1 LGSSLIPG
9 IAALAIGRGVAVGT
23 PAELDE
29 DCAGAD
35 FSAFDGTA
43 VGAAAALEAGA
54 LEAGAADWGIAV
66 AEEPQATST
75 SNNSAS
81 GMKITVRGFPRNR
94 YDIGCPPEL

>member
-9 IAALAIGRGVAVGT
+9 ITALATGRGVAVGT
-23 PAELDE
+23 AAELDE
-29 DCAGAD
+29 DCAEVD

-43 VGAAAALEAGA
+43 VGAAAA

-75 SNNSAS
+75 SNSNAS
-81 GMKITVRGFPRNR
+81 GMKITVRSFPRNW
-94 YDIGCPPEL
+94 YDIRCPPEL